1 MIRANPQW
9 SFSNFGPSPI
19 LLWLEPWADE
29 IEIPSG
35 ATVTVDSTGGSGCC
49 PPGEIEW
56 TDDHMVLWATARTVT
71 VFIDGIQQ
79 HSGSAIIPAPDDLTK
94 DMLGIAFTDQPA
106 ARLGGARSVSHE
118 QLSCWAR
125 ARRRIGF

>member
-1 MIRANPQW
+1 MLSARRDRVDRRSYGVVGNRA
-9 SFSNFGPSPI
+9 
-19 LLWLEPWADE
+19 D
-29 IEIPSG
+29 
-35 ATVTVDSTGGSGCC
+35 
-49 PPGEIEW
+49 
-56 TDDHMVLWATARTVT
+56 
-71 VFIDGIQQ
+71 Q